1 LVIWAAHMLAPHLSI
16 GTNALL
22 VNFRPVPCALLEQLW
37 PDRRID
43 RMDANEGREAS
54 ADAFTRFAA

>member
-1 LVIWAAHMLAPHLSI
+1 MLAPHLSI

-43 RMDANEGREAS
+43 PMDANEGREAS